1 MVGPPPLA
9 PTGSL
14 RARRPA
20 LLRAHRPASS
30 APARRGLHRPAPPS
44 VGSGRAAWL
53 LRLARSA
60 PWAPPP
66 RANGGKGMAEL
77 QRERAERQFSAPSR
91 GFSSSQPIFR
101 AILCG
106 SSFLDAFGR
115 APPKTASPRALPNGP
130 FARIL
135 IGVNLS
141 NLRPHLSFCLF
152 NLLLSE

>member
-1 MVGPPPLA
+1 LFSYSTFFLLFPFLPSLSTLHLILPSTLTSHHHLGIASPDGRPSSARADRLPP
-9 PTGSL
+9 
-14 RARRPA
+14 RRRPA

-30 APARRGLHRPAPPS
+30 APARRRLHRPAPPLM
-44 VGSGRAAWL
+44 GSGRAAWL

-106 SSFLDAFGR
+106 SSFFGR
-115 APPKTASPRALPNGP
+115 
-130 FARIL
+130 
-135 IGVNLS
+135 VW
-141 NLRPHLSFCLF
+141 
-152 NLLLSE
+152 